1 MSIGCTLLGLIILTV
16 GTVAYLIY
24 QGGNELFNTD
34 IHVTAPQG
42 IETEE
47 NGKYVV
53 YNGET
58 YQFNEKVTN
67 VLCIGVDKRNLDE
80 IITVKSRRAEV
91 RRMCL
96 CLCQSTLQTVK

>member
-1 MSIGCTLLGLIILTV
+1 MKTWKKVLLSIACTLLGLIILTV

-47 NGKYVV
+47 TVSMSY
-53 YNGET
+53 T
-58 YQFNEKVTN
+58 
-67 VLCIGVDKRNLDE
+67 
-80 IITVKSRRAEV
+80 TVKHIS
-91 RRMCL
+91 
-96 CLCQSTLQTVK
+96 STKR